1 MHSSVSYTGTDADL
15 IMRRWEFVFD
25 SDGDLIMR
33 RWEFVFDSDA
43 ELIMRRWEFVF
54 DSDAVQQYG
63 NMELCCACAWLLFNE
78 RELVNLL
85 ARGVNIIAFGICK
98 ECFTG

>member
-25 SDGDLIMR
+25 SDAD
-33 RWEFVFDSDA
+33 
-43 ELIMRRWEFVF
+43 LIMRRWEFVF

-63 NMELCCACAWLLFNE
+63 VVLCMC
-78 RELVNLL
+78 V
-85 ARGVNIIAFGICK
+85 VIV
-98 ECFTG
+98 

>member
-25 SDGDLIMR
+25 SDADLIMR

-43 ELIMRRWEFVF
+43 DLIMRRWEFV
-54 DSDAVQQYG
+54 G
-63 NMELCCACAWLLFNE
+63 NLFLIQTPNLSCANK
-78 RELVNLL
+78 
-85 ARGVNIIAFGICK
+85 IY
-98 ECFTG
+98 